1 MRNEFFFCVMDR
13 IRLQKYRIYS
23 SKKLLPVMDLGRSWT
38 KIPNS
43 LDCYNLRLPSII
55 VMTALH
61 NDLHTIGFA
70 AWWCRNCYET
80 QFSLVWLMN
89 RATNNNGVLCFVCSL
104 VFSQAVNREYGMV
117 TSHFGTRTLRY
128 QDISVPLTWSRSVR
142 TVRVWS
148 RIAALQPC
156 ITDLYWV

>member
-1 MRNEFFFCVMDR
+1 
-13 IRLQKYRIYS
+13 
-23 SKKLLPVMDLGRSWT
+23 MDLGRSWT

-89 RATNNNGVLCFVCSL
+89 RATNNGVLCFVCSL

-148 RIAALQPC
+148 RSVLRHFGTIPELSDSKLCRSFQLLCAAF
-156 ITDLYWV
+156 YWSSLKPGPAH